1 MRWKKGVDVPEDRLI
16 FVGDSLR
23 GDIGSGLTARL
34 KNKEISG
41 GQGILV
47 LRNRKDLFEIEEEIN
62 KNPDLRLMADSM
74 KIYGFIV
81 EDVPLDEKGNPML
94 LSRFQDKFLKNF
106 NLF

>member
-1 MRWKKGVDVPEDRLI
+1 
-16 FVGDSLR
+16 
-23 GDIGSGLTARL
+23 
-34 KNKEISG
+34 
-41 GQGILV
+41 
-47 LRNRKDLFEIEEEIN
+47 
-62 KNPDLRLMADSM
+62 MADSM